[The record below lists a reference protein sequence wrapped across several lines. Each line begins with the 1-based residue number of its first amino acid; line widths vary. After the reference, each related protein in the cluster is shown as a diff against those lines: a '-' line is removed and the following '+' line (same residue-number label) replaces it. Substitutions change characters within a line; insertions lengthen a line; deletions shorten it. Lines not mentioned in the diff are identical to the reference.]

1 MEGLL
6 AGLPGAMP
14 VFLAPAPWEDWSLF
28 GEQIVLGLLT
38 GALYALVALAIV
50 LIYRSTDIINF
61 AQSEMAMFGTFAMWS
76 IWLSGVPL
84 FSNPWMLLVL
94 AGLFGLGMGAV
105 VERVVIRPVEGKP
118 VLTIVVVTLGL
129 FLLLNSVATWIWAQG
144 ELPKVFPS
152 PLSVLES
159 IKVGFATIP
168 EHRLLIFAVGAAA
181 MVLLGLLF
189 NYTKLGLAMRATAQ
203 NPLAA
208 QLMGINVGN
217 MLTVGWALSG
227 ALGGIAGAL
236 IAPVVTLHPAFMLPV
251 ILYAFSAAVLG
262 GLNSVPGAVV
272 GGFIIGVG
280 ENLLATYTPRA
291 IFGPEMSLPLA
302 LMLLVVILLVRPTG
316 LLGERTVR
324 KV

>member
-1 MEGLL
+1 METLLSGLL
-6 AGLPGAMP
+6 SAP
-14 VFLAPAPWEDWSLF
+14 VFLAPKPWEDWSLF
-28 GEQIVLGLLT
+28 GEQIVLGLMT

-76 IWLSGVPL
+76 IWLSGVAF
-84 FSNPWMLLVL
+84 FSNPWVLLVL
-94 AGLFGLGMGAV
+94 AGLFGLGLGAV

-118 VLTIVVVTLGL
+118 ILTIVVVTLGL
-129 FLLLNSVATWIWAQG
+129 FLVLNSVATWIWAQG
-144 ELPKVFPS
+144 ELPKSFPS
-152 PLSVLES
+152 PLSLLDS
-159 IKVGFATIP
+159 WDIGFASIP
-168 EHRLLIFAVGAAA
+168 EHRVLIFAIGVAA

-189 NYTKLGLAMRATAQ
+189 NYTKVGLAMRATAQ

-217 MLTVGWALSG
+217 MLTLGWALSG

-251 ILYAFSAAVLG
+251 LLYSFAAAVLG
-262 GLNSVPGAVV
+262 GLNSAPGAII
-272 GGFIIGVG
+272 GGFIIGVA
-280 ENLLATYTPRA
+280 ENLLGTYTPHA
-291 IFGPEMSLPLA
+291 ILGPEMSLPLV
-302 LMLLVVILLVRPTG
+302 LMLLVAILLVRPTG
-316 LLGERTVR
+316 LLGERTIR

>member
-1 MEGLL
+1 METLLSGLL
-6 AGLPGAMP
+6 SAP
-14 VFLAPAPWEDWSLF
+14 VFLAPKPWEDWSLF
-28 GEQIVLGLLT
+28 GEQIVLGLMT

-76 IWLSGVPL
+76 IWLSGVAF
-84 FSNPWMLLVL
+84 FSNPWVLLVL
-94 AGLFGLGMGAV
+94 AGLFGLGLGAV

-118 VLTIVVVTLGL
+118 ILTIVVVTLGL
-129 FLLLNSVATWIWAQG
+129 FLVLNSVATWIWAQG
-144 ELPKVFPS
+144 ELPKSFPS
-152 PLSVLES
+152 PLSVLDS
-159 IKVGFATIP
+159 WDIGFASIP
-168 EHRLLIFAVGAAA
+168 EHRVLIFAIGVAA

-189 NYTKLGLAMRATAQ
+189 NYTKVGLAMRATAQ

-217 MLTVGWALSG
+217 MLTLGWALSG

-251 ILYAFSAAVLG
+251 LLYSFAAAVLG
-262 GLNSVPGAVV
+262 GLNSAPGAII
-272 GGFIIGVG
+272 GGFIIGVA
-280 ENLLATYTPRA
+280 ENLLGTYTPHA
-291 IFGPEMSLPLA
+291 ILGPEMSLPLV
-302 LMLLVVILLVRPTG
+302 LMLLVAILLVRPTG